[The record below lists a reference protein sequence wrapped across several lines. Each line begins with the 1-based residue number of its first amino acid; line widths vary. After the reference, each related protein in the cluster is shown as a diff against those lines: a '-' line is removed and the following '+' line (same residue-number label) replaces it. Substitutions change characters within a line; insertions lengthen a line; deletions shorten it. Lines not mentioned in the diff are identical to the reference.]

1 MIKITKS
8 KLWGALIDFTL
19 QDNSLMDKAFS
30 GLPLYSRTELIARYV
45 IFIAIAL
52 ILWSIF
58 KPGNLLQV
66 VVLIFVSHFLNWFFN
81 GHGYQIFFEV
91 INMEYLA
98 DRAIKYVLKLR
109 EESMRRGLHVMIYGS
124 WARGKASKKS
134 DLDIFIV
141 NVHGGIFSGLKMCFT
156 SLKYRFLALLN
167 LLSVDIYVID
177 KVEYL
182 VWRSKRVPEESPI
195 ILNDPTGTIRRIYRR
210 ERELKEFIEDIQKT
224 YKSS

>member
-8 KLWGALIDFTL
+8 KLWEALIDFAL

-45 IFIAIAL
+45 IFIVIAL

-66 VVLIFVSHFLNWFFN
+66 VVLIFVSHFLNWCFN

-91 INMEYLA
+91 IDMEYSA
-98 DRAIKYVLKLR
+98 DKAIEYVLKLR

-134 DLDIFIV
+134 DLDIFII
-141 NVHGGIFSGLKMCFT
+141 NVHGSIFSGLKMCFI
-156 SLKYRFLALLN
+156 SLKYRFLALFN

-195 ILNDPTGTIRRIYRR
+195 ILNDPTGTIRRIYRG

>member
-8 KLWGALIDFTL
+8 KLWEALIDFAL

-45 IFIAIAL
+45 VFTIIAL

-66 VVLIFVSHFLNWFFN
+66 VILIFVSYFLNWFFN
-81 GHGYQIFFEV
+81 GHGYQILFEV
-91 INMEYLA
+91 IDMEYSA

-124 WARGKASKKS
+124 WARGKTSKKS

-141 NVHGGIFSGLKMCFT
+141 NVHGDIFSGLEMCFT
-156 SLKYRFLALLN
+156 SLKYRFLALFN

-177 KVEYL
+177 KIEYL
-182 VWRSKRVPEESPI
+182 IWRSKRVPEERPI
-195 ILNDPTGTIRRIYRR
+195 ILNDPTGTIRRIYGR
-210 ERELKEFIEDIQKT
+210 ERELEEFIEDIQKT
-224 YKSS
+224 YK

>member
-8 KLWGALIDFTL
+8 KLWEALIDFAL

-45 IFIAIAL
+45 IFIVIAL

-66 VVLIFVSHFLNWFFN
+66 IVLIFVSHFLNWFFN

-91 INMEYLA
+91 IDMEYSA
-98 DRAIKYVLKLR
+98 SKAIKYVLKLR

-124 WARGKASKKS
+124 WARGKASKRS
-134 DLDIFIV
+134 DLDIFII
-141 NVHGGIFSGLKMCFT
+141 NVHGGIFSVLKMCFI
-156 SLKYRFLALLN
+156 SLKYRFLALFN

-195 ILNDPTGTIRRIYRR
+195 ILNDPTGIMRRIYGR